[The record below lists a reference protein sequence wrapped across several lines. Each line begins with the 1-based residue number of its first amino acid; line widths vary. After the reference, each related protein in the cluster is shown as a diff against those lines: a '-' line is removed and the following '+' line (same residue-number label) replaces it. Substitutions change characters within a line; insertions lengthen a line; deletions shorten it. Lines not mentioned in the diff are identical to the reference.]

1 MTAVTLL
8 DSLKDFTKDVTKDL
22 IMPVKPSE
30 EVEEP
35 EPRCAGVYICHLPEF
50 DSIKRK
56 APCILHQ
63 IVTRKDIQL
72 PGEPFPDTA
81 AVVRSA
87 FCVYNDDEE
96 EGGLML
102 LNLMERLR
110 ISLLQKVVLNKK
122 FKLDLEAGLESLVY
136 NSVGRPTHPYY
147 LGEIVSVW
155 KIFHTIE
162 REVNYGKEGY
172 SNIRQPG
179 PGPDCDRIGPG
190 AAHGRYGIGLGT
202 GGSEE

>member
-1 MTAVTLL
+1 MTSVTLL
-8 DSLKDFTKDVTKDL
+8 ESLKAFTEDAIKDL

-35 EPRCAGVYICHLPEF
+35 EPRAAGVYTCHLPEF

-72 PGEPFPDTA
+72 PGEAFPDTA

-87 FCVYNDDEE
+87 FCVYNEDEE

-110 ISLLQKVVLNKK
+110 ISLLKKVILNRQ
-122 FKLDLEAGLESLVY
+122 FKLDLQAGLESLVY
-136 NSVGRPTHPYY
+136 DSTGRPTHPYY

-155 KIFHTIE
+155 RISHTIE
-162 REVNYGKEGY
+162 REVNCGEKGY
-172 SNIRQPG
+172 SNIR
-179 PGPDCDRIGPG
+179 RSGPG
-190 AAHGRYGIGLGT
+190 AGYGQLPLGAVP
-202 GGSEE
+202 GFYGQHIAPEE